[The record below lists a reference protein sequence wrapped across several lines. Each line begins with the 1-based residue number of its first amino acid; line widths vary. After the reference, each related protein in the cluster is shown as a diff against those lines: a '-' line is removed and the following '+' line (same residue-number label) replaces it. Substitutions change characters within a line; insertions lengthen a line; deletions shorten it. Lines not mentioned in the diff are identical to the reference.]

1 MTELLFAVGSTNPV
15 KINCVAQA
23 VRQFW
28 PEAQTTG
35 VNTDSQVSDQPM
47 SDEEMFTGA
56 RNRAQQALAQTHDA
70 THGVGLEGGVFDAPQ
85 GMWAYA
91 WMVVVDRAGR
101 MGIGQS
107 GRFMLPEGVAA
118 LVREGLEL
126 GEADD
131 RFFGKS
137 NSKQKAGAIGLL
149 SDGRIDRLRL
159 YEQGVTFALLPFVHT
174 EFYALGETD

>member
-1 MTELLFAVGSTNPV
+1 MTKLLFAVGSTNPV
-15 KINCVAQA
+15 KVNCVTQA

-28 PEAQTTG
+28 PDAQTVG

-47 SDEEMFTGA
+47 SDEEMFMGA
-56 RNRAQQALAQTHDA
+56 RNRAWHALALTPDA
-70 THGVGLEGGVFDAPQ
+70 THGVGLEGGVLGTPQ

-101 MGIGQS
+101 TGIGQS
-107 GRFMLPEGVAA
+107 GRFMLPAGVAE
-118 LVREGLEL
+118 LVRSGLEL

-131 RFFGKS
+131 RFFGAS

-149 SDGRIDRLRL
+149 SDEKIDRLQL
-159 YEQGVTFALLPFVHT
+159 YLQGVTFALLPFVHP
-174 EFYALGETD
+174 EFYG

>member
-1 MTELLFAVGSTNPV
+1 MANFLFAVGSTNPV
-15 KINCVAQA
+15 KVNCVTQA
-23 VRQFW
+23 VQQFW
-28 PEAQTTG
+28 PTAQAIG
-35 VNTDSQVSDQPM
+35 VNTDSQVSDQPV

-56 RNRAQQALAQTHDA
+56 RNRAQQALAQSQGA
-70 THGVGLEGGVFDAPQ
+70 THGVGLEGGVLDTPQ

-101 MGIGQS
+101 TGIGQS
-107 GRFMLPEGVAA
+107 GRFLLPEGVAS
-118 LVREGLEL
+118 LVRSGLEL

-131 RFFGKS
+131 RFFGAS

-159 YEQGVTFALLPFVHT
+159 YEQGVTFALLPFVHP
-174 EFYALGETD
+174 EFYRLGETD

>member
-1 MTELLFAVGSTNPV
+1 MSNFLFAVGSTNPV
-15 KINCVAQA
+15 KINCVTHA
-23 VRQFW
+23 VQQFW
-28 PEAQTTG
+28 PDAQTVG
-35 VNTDSQVSDQPM
+35 VSTDSQVSDQPT
-47 SDEEMFTGA
+47 SDKEMFIGA
-56 RNRAQQALAQTHDA
+56 RNRARHALALTPEA
-70 THGVGLEGGVFDAPQ
+70 THGVGLEGGVFDSPQ

-91 WMVVVDRAGR
+91 WMVVVNRQDRV
-101 MGIGQS
+101 GIGQS

-131 RFFGKS
+131 RFFGAS

-159 YEQGVTFALLPFVHT
+159 YEQGVTFALLPFLHP
-174 EFYALGETD
+174 EFYG